1 MSAIAFPSAAGG
13 VYGSAT
19 ATPESGG
26 VAAGGAFAALVGQ
39 AVADAGGQNASQAI
53 VAAMPAGTVPANAPA
68 PADAA
73 LAIAPVVAEQSVSIS
88 ASGSGAAGD
97 NKIVPLPAAGDA
109 AADPSPVAG
118 EAMPDILAAAVPS
131 GSISSI
137 TLSERAP
144 AAAVRA
150 TAEPTEGA
158 AQEDASPAPADALTG
173 LPVTQDASGIAPI
186 ARQTTDETAPETAS
200 TTEPESAAPG
210 GGSMP
215 AVIAAPPGAAPI
227 GRGEEPA
234 GEERPTAGLAGQ
246 QGRAEARSSG
256 RAVPSAPFAAA
267 ALGDEAKALDIA
279 AEGEG
284 IFRPVETGRALR
296 HGGHEEGQSSS
307 SVTAPA
313 DTAQRASAMP
323 QPPIDLSLLTGA
335 RPARGEPI
343 MLATGVAGETSAAAH
358 GMPAAGADADGQ
370 GVPLRVLPIEIGL
383 KAMAGLRQFDIRLD
397 PGELGRVDVK
407 LSISDE
413 GEVSAR
419 LVVDRVDTLHLLQR
433 DARTLERAFEQ
444 AGLKPSENGVDIS
457 LRDPSDQSGQ
467 RRQAQDEPAGP
478 VRPVSGDADDSGL
491 ANARQPEPVRRI
503 VRLGGIDV
511 SV

>member
-13 VYGSAT
+13 VFGSAT
-19 ATPESGG
+19 ASPESGG

-39 AVADAGGQNASQAI
+39 AVADAGAQNASQAM
-53 VAAMPAGTVPANAPA
+53 VAGMPAGTVPANAPA
-68 PADAA
+68 PADAT
-73 LAIAPVVAEQSVSIS
+73 LAIAPVVAEQPASIS

-97 NKIVPLPAAGDA
+97 NVPLPAAGDA
-109 AADPSPVAG
+109 ATDPSPVAG
-118 EAMPDILAAAVPS
+118 EATPDILAAAVPS
-131 GSISSI
+131 GSLSSI

-144 AAAVRA
+144 VAAVPA
-150 TAEPTEGA
+150 TAEPTEVK
-158 AQEDASPAPADALTG
+158 AQDDPSPAPADSVTG
-173 LPVTQDASGIAPI
+173 LPVAQAAPGIAPI
-186 ARQTTDETAPETAS
+186 ARQATEEAAPETAS

-210 GGSMP
+210 GASIP

-227 GRGEEPA
+227 GRGEEPV

-256 RAVPSAPFAAA
+256 RAVPSAQFAAA
-267 ALGDEAKALDIA
+267 PLADEAEAPDIA

-296 HGGHEEGQSSS
+296 RGGHEEGQSRS

-313 DTAQRASAMP
+313 DAAQRASVMP
-323 QPPIDLSLLTGA
+323 QPPIDLSILTGA

-397 PGELGRVDVK
+397 PGELGRVDVN

-433 DARTLERAFEQ
+433 DARALERAFEQ

-491 ANARQPEPVRRI
+491 ANARQPEAVRRT